1 MIEFPVPGTGRVAVV
16 VPAPGTGP
24 GYWAGAPSAGHAAG
38 GSLLIAYRLRTPG
51 RRGASVV
58 VATSQDGERL
68 VTVATLDRERF
79 GAESLERP
87 ALVRLDHGWRM
98 YVSCATPH
106 SKHWRIDVLD
116 VDDPGRFGEAT
127 PRTVFPGDEHVG
139 VKDPV
144 IRRAGGL
151 WHAWVCCHPLDD
163 AGEEDRMTTAYATS
177 REGLEWTWHGE
188 VLAGRAGRWDAR
200 GARVTSVLP
209 DGRASYDG
217 RASKQENFS
226 ERTGIAMPAHRS
238 RLSAG
243 EGEPVANV
251 RYLDLVPTGAG
262 GFLAFYERPRD
273 DGSHELC
280 MERFAGR

>member
-1 MIEFPVPGTGRVAVV
+1 MAAGHRRHRRRQPSASGRGLDRSARRATYRGRPPADRCRINKDARVIEFPVPGTGRVAVV

-24 GYWAGAPSAGHAAG
+24 GYWAGAPSAGHAAE

-58 VATSQDGERL
+58 VATSQDDERL

-87 ALVRLDHGWRM
+87 ALVRLDHCWRM

-163 AGEEDRMTTAYATS
+163 AGEED
-177 REGLEWTWHGE
+177 
-188 VLAGRAGRWDAR
+188 
-200 GARVTSVLP
+200 
-209 DGRASYDG
+209 
-217 RASKQENFS
+217 
-226 ERTGIAMPAHRS
+226 
-238 RLSAG
+238 
-243 EGEPVANV
+243 
-251 RYLDLVPTGAG
+251 
-262 GFLAFYERPRD
+262 
-273 DGSHELC
+273 
-280 MERFAGR
+280 